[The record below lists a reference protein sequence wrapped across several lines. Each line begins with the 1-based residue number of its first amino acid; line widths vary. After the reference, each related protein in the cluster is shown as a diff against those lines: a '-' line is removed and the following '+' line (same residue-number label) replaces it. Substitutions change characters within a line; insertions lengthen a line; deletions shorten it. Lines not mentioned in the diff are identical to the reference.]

1 MLGEG
6 SFAFVSYNLFR
17 ERLNNK
23 LTIEE
28 KPMSSGRVS
37 HLLPGWRSM
46 KSANV
51 KTLEGGVGL
60 EDTKTT
66 EANVGK
72 VERGGDE

>member
-1 MLGEG
+1 MG
-6 SFAFVSYNLFR
+6 
-17 ERLNNK
+17 
-23 LTIEE
+23 
-28 KPMSSGRVS
+28 SGRIS

-60 EDTKTT
+60 EDTKTM

>member
-1 MLGEG
+1 
-6 SFAFVSYNLFR
+6 
-17 ERLNNK
+17 
-23 LTIEE
+23 
-28 KPMSSGRVS
+28 
-37 HLLPGWRSM
+37 M

-60 EDTKTT
+60 EDTKKTM

>member
-1 MLGEG
+1 
-6 SFAFVSYNLFR
+6 
-17 ERLNNK
+17 
-23 LTIEE
+23 
-28 KPMSSGRVS
+28 
-37 HLLPGWRSM
+37 M

-60 EDTKTT
+60 EDTKTM

>member
-1 MLGEG
+1 MLGEE
-6 SFAFVSYNLFR
+6 SFAFVSYNLCR

-28 KPMSSGRVS
+28 KPMGSGRIS

-60 EDTKTT
+60 EDTKTM